1 MFKKSKKTEKE
12 TPKAVTDAISQMT
25 SPENLDNLEKELKEE
40 NGINDSTDEEQPLN
54 AESEPLA
61 HLKKKMEEFSDAFK
75 GSDELT
81 TEEALSKKLNE
92 LEKRAEELDEKVAKA
107 EEIVRKRVHSG
118 IVYNHWN

>member
-12 TPKAVTDAISQMT
+12 TPKAVKYAISQMT

-40 NGINDSTDEEQPLN
+40 NGINDGTTEEQPQKT
-54 AESEPLA
+54 ESEPLEY
-61 HLKKKMEEFSDAFK
+61 LKQKMEEIGNVFK
-75 GSDELT
+75 GGEELT
-81 TEEALSKKLNE
+81 TEEAISKKLEE
-92 LEKRAEELDEKVAKA
+92 LEKKAEELDEKVAKA